1 MKLKLVWETI
11 TVVNSQWHS
20 TTVSSTDTARLQE
33 MRWLMYLVR
42 QAFIQSC
49 TGPEPA
55 LGFSMMSVK
64 RIMCQWTAHEHDK
77 HWQDTRG

>member
-1 MKLKLVWETI
+1 MTSTLVWKTI
-11 TVVNSQWHS
+11 TVVNSQWCL

-42 QAFIQSC
+42 QVVTQSC

-77 HWQDTRG
+77 QWHDRIG